1 MSSTTMPDIRTL
13 AAAVAAELGP
23 DWTCAPDEE
32 PYRFWITTAQ
42 EGRGRGRGSA
52 YVSSGRE
59 GRGIRLFVDPYA
71 SGRGIGR
78 VHVHGRRPEA
88 PGDVV
93 IHDADIRFGR
103 ITVAGTKPPR
113 QIAAEIRRRLLP
125 QLDTGMARWR
135 ERVEAERAK
144 DEQARALALRLASVS
159 GTATLTRHVHTPDSE
174 GPSWHLTCPVPPHGP
189 GHPAAPSAARAVIEV
204 TSDAAGPHARIELS
218 QLNGVQAEQVLRA
231 LEAEAGEPD
240 PVR

>member
-13 AAAVAAELGP
+13 APAVAAELGP
-23 DWTCAPDEE
+23 DWTCTPDEE

-71 SGRGIGR
+71 SGRDIGR

-93 IHDADIRFGR
+93 LDDADIGFGR

-135 ERVEAERAK
+135 ERVEAEQAK
-144 DEQARALALRLASVS
+144 DEQTRALALRLASVTGTTPTQHARAS
-159 GTATLTRHVHTPDSE
+159 GPV
-174 GPSWHLTCPVPPHGP
+174 WHLMCPIPFRSPERGTKP
-189 GHPAAPSAARAVIEV
+189 EAARAVVDV
-204 TSDAAGPHARIELS
+204 TSDADGTHVRIELS
-218 QLNGVQAEQVLRA
+218 QLSGAQAQQVLRA
-231 LEAEAGEPD
+231 LEADAAEPE
-240 PVR
+240 PSN